1 MADADMNKAVSLANL
16 ATFLAQLQKTF
27 VGQDLDVKLTLTHG
41 EASGSASYDAV
52 SNTMSIALAIP
63 EAAEQV
69 EFASKA
75 DFPSAGEADRIYV
88 ASDEKTMYLWDA
100 SSLEYVRVSGGL
112 SPGDVTLID
121 GGQAG
126 SW

>member
-1 MADADMNKAVSLANL
+1 MADTDMNKAVSLANL
-16 ATFLAQLQKTF
+16 VTFLAQLRKTF
-27 VGQDLDVKLTLTHG
+27 VGQDLNVKLTLTQG
-41 EASGSASYDAV
+41 EASGSASYDAA
-52 SNTMSIALAIP
+52 SNTMSITLAIP

-75 DFPSAGEADRIYV
+75 DFPSVGEADRIYV

-100 SSLEYVRVSGGL
+100 GSLKYVQVSGGL